1 MAEMASGQITIE
13 ISGGRRSGKTAT
25 ALRLL
30 AEDSRRWLVARNL
43 GDYYEALAAKL
54 GIPWPA
60 IRERIVVSDAQLHG
74 RDVSAVIYDLE

>member
-30 AEDSRRWLVARNL
+30 AEDSRRWL
-43 GDYYEALAAKL
+43 
-54 GIPWPA
+54 A